1 MSDARAPAA
10 ARSDAPTTPV
20 AVETG
25 DDIDAFVDANDVALV
40 DVYRPGC
47 TLCEAIEPI
56 VGAVAKAS
64 GVAVA
69 TCNPQRDLAVVEEY
83 EVRSVPTL
91 LLFVE
96 GELVGRL
103 AEGFQGTDAVFAF
116 LAEHLDGHRDVLPD
130 EYR

>member
-1 MSDARAPAA
+1 MSDARTLAE
-10 ARSDAPTTPV
+10 RSDTPTTPV

-25 DDIDAFVDANDVALV
+25 ADIDAFVAANDVALV

-47 TLCEAIEPI
+47 TLCDAIEPI

-69 TCNPQRDLAVVEEY
+69 TCNPQRDLDVVDDY
-83 EVRSVPTL
+83 DIRSVPTL
-91 LLFVE
+91 LLFVD

-116 LAEHLDGHRDVLPD
+116 LAEHLDANRDVLPD

>member
-1 MSDARAPAA
+1 MSDARTLAE
-10 ARSDAPTTPV
+10 RSDTPTAPVT
-20 AVETG
+20 VETG
-25 DDIDAFVDANDVALV
+25 TEIDDFVAAHDVALI

-69 TCNPQRDLAVVEEY
+69 TCNPQRDLDIVDNY
-83 EVRSVPTL
+83 DIRSVPTL

-96 GELVGRL
+96 GDLVGRL

-116 LAEHLDGHRDVLPD
+116 LAEHLDAHRDVLPA